1 MDERRDADAI
11 EIDLLELLSVLLG
24 QVWLILAI
32 GFLTALLAFAVS
44 RFIVTPTYE
53 STTKIYI
60 LNKNENTTVTYT
72 DVQLGSQLTKDYAE
86 LIGSRYVLE
95 EVIQSL
101 ELDIAY
107 KELQKKVSVSTPDD
121 TRVIYITVKDEDQV
135 KAMNI
140 ANSIREAAS
149 RHIENV
155 MDIDAVNVVETANMP
170 TEKASPSCM
179 RWTIVGGV
187 LGCFFVCAVVLVRFL
202 MDDTIKSSEDVEKYL
217 GLTTLALIPVQE
229 DETERSKRKK
239 KQNRRGGVKERGR
252 GHEERK

>member
-1 MDERRDADAI
+1 MEEKRDADAI
-11 EIDLLELLSVLLG
+11 EIDLLELLGVLLG
-24 QVWLILAI
+24 QAWLILGTGLMA
-32 GFLTALLAFAVS
+32 ALLAFAVS
-44 RFIVTPTYE
+44 RFVVTPTYE

-60 LNKNENTTVTYT
+60 LNKDENTTVTYT

-101 ELDIAY
+101 GLDMEY
-107 KELQKKVSVSTPDD
+107 KGLQKKVSVSTPEG
-121 TRVIYITVKDEDQV
+121 TRVIYITVEDNDPV
-135 KAMNI
+135 MAMNI
-140 ANSIREAAS
+140 ANSVREAAS

-170 TEKASPSCM
+170 MQKSAPSCM
-179 RWTIVGGV
+179 RWTFIGGL

-202 MDDTIKSSEDVEKYL
+202 MDDTVKSSEDVEKYL

-229 DETERSKRKK
+229 DGTEKGKRKK
-239 KQNRRGGVKERGR
+239 KKRNGRERMERRS
-252 GHEERK
+252 HS